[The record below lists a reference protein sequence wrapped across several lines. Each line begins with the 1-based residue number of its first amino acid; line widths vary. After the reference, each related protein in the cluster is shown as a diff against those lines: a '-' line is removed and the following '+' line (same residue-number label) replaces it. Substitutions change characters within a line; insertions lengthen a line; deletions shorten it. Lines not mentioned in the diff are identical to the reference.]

1 MGVPVEFCEP
11 WVTADRL
18 CCPDADPVV
27 DCLTGEPTPVTYA
40 WTDDELIEAATGIL
54 FRQTCHLFPGY
65 CTITIR
71 PCAYCT
77 CHNRH
82 RCSCGRY
89 VYIDLQDRYP
99 VISIDEVLIDGVVV
113 DPATYRVDDYHRLVR
128 IGGECWPRC
137 NDLSENTPAPNTFS
151 VTYTA
156 GRRPPIELQMAAAE
170 LACEL
175 KRACNGLDCR
185 LPRNVTHV
193 SRQGV
198 SMDISAVED
207 AVSGSVSGLASVDI
221 AVRRYDCARAK
232 GRVWHPSLRRGRGVF
247 PS

>member
-11 WVTADRL
+11 WTTADKL
-18 CCPDADPVV
+18 CCPDAEPI
-27 DCLTGEPTPVTYA
+27 DCTTGEPVEATYK
-40 WTDDELIEAATGIL
+40 WTDDELIAAATGIL
-54 FRQTCHLFPGY
+54 FRQTCHLFPGH
-65 CTITIR
+65 CEVTIR
-71 PCAYCT
+71 PCPSCACGRSRCT
-77 CHNRH
+77 CG
-82 RCSCGRY
+82 SRY
-89 VYIDLQDRYP
+89 IYIDLQDRFP
-99 VISIDEVLIDGVVV
+99 VVEIGEVLINGEALDE
-113 DPATYRVDDYHRLVR
+113 DAYRVDDYHRLVR
-128 IGGECWPRC
+128 TDGACWPRY
-137 NDLSENTPAPNTFS
+137 NYLSRADTESGTFS

-156 GRRPPIELQMAAAE
+156 GRQPPIELQMAAAE

-175 KRACNGLDCR
+175 KRACGGLECR

-193 SRQGV
+193 SRQGI
-198 SMDISAVED
+198 SMDISAIED